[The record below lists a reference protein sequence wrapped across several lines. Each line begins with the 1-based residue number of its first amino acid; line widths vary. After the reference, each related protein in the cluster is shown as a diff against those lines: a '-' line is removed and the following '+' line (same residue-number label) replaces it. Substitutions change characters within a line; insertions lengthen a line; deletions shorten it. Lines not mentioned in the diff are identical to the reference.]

1 MTHKKRGEGKQGCK
15 TSVLRFIIRINV
27 ASGFMK
33 GKNKDTGALV
43 IWKKNPI
50 QTSQQMLACAN
61 APLNKLLS
69 FYIIL
74 SSFIFLEWCL
84 LGNPPPPCPRP
95 LQFSNVRLNMR
106 ARLVSSQ
113 ALAAIYGTDEAQFAQ
128 NWQQQMSR
136 QLFSFCEVCTKYFF
150 TLAPNRAKG
159 WNIYLGPPGC
169 TESGLRCWRNHGLFP
184 RFNENKL
191 INCCV

>member
-1 MTHKKRGEGKQGCK
+1 
-15 TSVLRFIIRINV
+15 
-27 ASGFMK
+27 
-33 GKNKDTGALV
+33 
-43 IWKKNPI
+43 
-50 QTSQQMLACAN
+50 MLACTT

-84 LGNPPPPCPRP
+84 LGSPPPPCPRP

-150 TLAPNRAKG
+150 TLAPNRARDKTFTSG
-159 WNIYLGPPGC
+159 HLAVLSQGC
-169 TESGLRCWRNHGLFP
+169 AAGVTTDFFHGLMEIHSEIAA
-184 RFNENKL
+184 FNNT
-191 INCCV
+191 